1 MSRKIFINM
10 LDTYVSQVLHQEL
23 RNDQKD
29 EEGNDN
35 PDANVFFSTF
45 TAKDSSIKPEG
56 IKKMLKVSYY
66 NCFCL
71 TCECLEIKT
80 KTLYEI
86 FVYL

>member
-1 MSRKIFINM
+1 MSKRIFINM

-35 PDANVFFSTF
+35 PDANVFFSTY

-56 IKKMLKVSYY
+56 IKKMLKVRSF
-66 NCFCL
+66 NIL
-71 TCECLEIKT
+71 
-80 KTLYEI
+80 
-86 FVYL
+86 